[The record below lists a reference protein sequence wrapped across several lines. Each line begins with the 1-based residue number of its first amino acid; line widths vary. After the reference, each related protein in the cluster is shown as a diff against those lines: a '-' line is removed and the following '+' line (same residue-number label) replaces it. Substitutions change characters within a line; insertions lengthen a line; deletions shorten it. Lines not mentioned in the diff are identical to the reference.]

1 MAKYV
6 LIYKANEAYDWS
18 KLPEQEVKKVMDAW
32 GEFLG
37 SMGSSLIDRGDAF
50 KFGGKSLSKS
60 GARDADNLLAGF
72 SVIEAKDFD
81 EALEKAQNAPGVLSG
96 QGTVEVYEA
105 FGV

>member
-1 MAKYV
+1 MSKYV

-18 KLPEQEVKKVMDAW
+18 KLPEQEVKKVMDVW

-37 SMGSSLIDRGDAF
+37 SMGPALIDRGDAF

-60 GARDADNLLAGF
+60 GAKDADNLLTGF
-72 SVIEAKDFD
+72 SIVEAEDLD
-81 EALEKAQNAPGVLSG
+81 EALEMAKNAPGVLSG